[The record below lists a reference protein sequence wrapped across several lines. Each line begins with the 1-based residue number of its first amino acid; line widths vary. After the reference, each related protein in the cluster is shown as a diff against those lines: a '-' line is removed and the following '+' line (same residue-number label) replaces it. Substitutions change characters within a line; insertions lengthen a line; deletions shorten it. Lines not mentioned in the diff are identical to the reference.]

1 MTRSTNARIAG
12 FAFLLYIAL
21 GVTSLFLGGTG
32 GEGTAAQLAN
42 IARHESAF
50 RAGLLLSPIL
60 WFCAIALAVTL
71 YALTRDEDPDLAM
84 LVLVSRAGEGMIGA
98 AATFASLGLL
108 WLATLTGPAAPDAA
122 SSQTLGSFLFKV
134 EGWNTTI
141 SAIFFA
147 VGSTAFS
154 YLLLRGRM
162 VPVALAWVGVVASAL
177 LVVGL
182 PLQLAGYLDGT
193 ITNLMWLP
201 MLLFEVPLAFWLII
215 KGVAPRRTV

>member
-32 GEGTAAQLAN
+32 GEGTAAQLAH
-42 IARHESAF
+42 IAQHETAF

-60 WFCAIALAVTL
+60 WFCAIVLAVTL

-84 LVLVSRAGEGMIGA
+84 LVLVSRAGEGIIGA

-108 WLATLTGPAAPDAA
+108 WLATTTGPAAPDA
-122 SSQTLGSFLFKV
+122 SSQSLGSFLFKV

-141 SAIFFA
+141 SATFFA

-162 VPVALAWVGVVASAL
+162 VPVALAWVGVVASVL